1 MESYNNRIL
10 RLEKLVIRLAGINGD
25 LANEVQE
32 LRREMSGRA
41 VYATGGRPIEDF
53 ITESPKQEVKAGVDV
68 HVETAISPTKV
79 VHLYA
84 RIVEHQDDSY
94 TRFVVGLD
102 SAGQPVGIRRTHGDT
117 HENVDTIALIEATP
131 ERLRNAG
138 WDDQTA
144 PRGPGGSGWKRV
156 S

>member
-1 MESYNNRIL
+1 MESYNDRVT
-10 RLEKLVIRLAGINGD
+10 RLEQLVIRLAGINCD
-25 LANEVQE
+25 LTDEVQE

-41 VYATGGRPIEDF
+41 VYATGGRPIEWFTSDP
-53 ITESPKQEVKAGVDV
+53 PKPEVKAGVDV
-68 HVETAISPTKV
+68 HIETAIDPIKV
-79 VHLYA
+79 AHRYA
-84 RIVEHQDDSY
+84 RIVEHPDDTY

-102 SAGQPVGIRRTHGDT
+102 KAGQPVGLRRTHGDT

-138 WDDQTA
+138 WCDQTA
-144 PRGPGGSGWKRV
+144 PRGPGERGWKRV